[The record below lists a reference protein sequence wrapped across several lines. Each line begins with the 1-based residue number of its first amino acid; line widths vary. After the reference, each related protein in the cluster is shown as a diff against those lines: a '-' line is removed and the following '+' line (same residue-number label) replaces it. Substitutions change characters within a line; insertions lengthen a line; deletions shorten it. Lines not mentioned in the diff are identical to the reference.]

1 MHRAGLVH
9 RDIKPHNLVLT
20 DNGPEPRFKLIDLG
34 ACACFRT
41 GMNFAP
47 DETIMDPKY
56 APPEEYLIPATAAPD
71 IRKLFGP
78 VALAAGSAAWL
89 QHKPD
94 RFDMYSAG
102 IVMMQLALPSLRTNS
117 GLMTFNRGLK
127 RCGTIFTSGE
137 TPTRDSCREAR
148 RLCSTP
154 ETAPGGTSRVSSFV
168 RGLRRGSG
176 GGGGGDAK

>member
-1 MHRAGLVH
+1 MSAKEGLWLVWKYEGDRTLAQYMAQPDYPMGIANALLGREGNVRGDAVVELEVTQAAMRQVFKNLASVHRAGLVH

-56 APPEEYLIPATAAPD
+56 APPEEYLIPSDDAPD

-78 VALAAGSAAWL
+78 VALAAGS
-89 QHKPD
+89 
-94 RFDMYSAG
+94 RRGS
-102 IVMMQLALPSLRTNS
+102 STNPI
-117 GLMTFNRGLK
+117 G
-127 RCGTIFTSGE
+127 
-137 TPTRDSCREAR
+137 
-148 RLCSTP
+148 STC
-154 ETAPGGTSRVSSFV
+154 TAPGS
-168 RGLRRGSG
+168 
-176 GGGGGDAK
+176 